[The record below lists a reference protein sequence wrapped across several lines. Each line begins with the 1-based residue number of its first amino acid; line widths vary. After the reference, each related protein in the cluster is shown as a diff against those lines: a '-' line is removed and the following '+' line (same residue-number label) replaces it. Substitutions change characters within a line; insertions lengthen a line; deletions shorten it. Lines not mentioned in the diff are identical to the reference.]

1 MTSESGSLLARV
13 ARRGLDPERWR
24 GDLLRVVLQV
34 CAGLGVLVYL
44 PGAYASLQGD
54 APGWLVA
61 DSAFLVLLVGLA
73 RWGSLPDRVRA
84 FAIMAVFYVAGAG
97 LLTTAGS
104 LGQVLLFAFSVLTT
118 LLLDVRWGLGTVVLN
133 GLTVQAVGMLGIGSA
148 GLNVRGW
155 TMNRVEWSV
164 MNANLI
170 AVDLCLVLAL
180 GAVIG
185 ALERALQRAIAVSA
199 ALQEERQALTELN
212 ASLRDSRALQRI
224 AGRTARLGG
233 WRLSAS
239 GALLW
244 SDEVREIYGLPED
257 AQPTVDEASAFYTAD
272 CRPFVRDSV
281 RGCIEDGTPFDLEAQ
296 IRAASG
302 TVLWV
307 RTIANAVRDES
318 GKITHVHGSVQDIT
332 PQKRAETQHQ
342 KLETQLRQAQ
352 KMEAIGSLAGGIAH
366 DFNNILS
373 VILSYSD
380 LVIDDLPPADSLRGD
395 VEQIKAAGLRAAEL
409 TRQLLAFSRKQMLQ
423 PVVLDLN
430 GVVTGVEKMLVRLV
444 SEDTKLAFVLCSD
457 ATKVHA
463 DAGQLEQVIVNLVVN
478 ARDAMPRGGRVTIE
492 TSHVL
497 LAGEEAGEH
506 PGVEPG
512 AYVQLRVTDT
522 GTGMDRATQA
532 RIFEPFFTTKDKTK
546 GTGLGLAM
554 VYGIVQQSGGH
565 VRVQSELGRGST
577 FEVFLPS
584 TERSIERRTAE
595 ALPSVSLRGSET
607 ILLVEDD
614 VQVREVLGMVLRKQ
628 GYVVLDV
635 QNAGEAFLLCE
646 QPGTRVDLLVTD
658 VVMPGMSGPQ
668 LAERLEALRPDL
680 PVLYISGYAEDAI
693 VQHGV
698 LHPDIEFLAK
708 PVLPDAFARKVR
720 TILDARRAPAGA

>member
-1 MTSESGSLLARV
+1 MTSESGGVLARV
-13 ARRGLDPERWR
+13 ARGGLDPERWR

-34 CAGLGVLVYL
+34 CAGLGALLYV

-54 APGWLVA
+54 EPGLLIV
-61 DSAFLVLLVGLA
+61 DTVTLVLLIGLA
-73 RWGSLPDRVRA
+73 RWGSLSDRVRA
-84 FAIMAVFYVAGAG
+84 FAVMAVFYAAGAS
-97 LLTTAGS
+97 LLTTAVS
-104 LGQVLLFAFSVLTT
+104 LGQVLLFAFSLLTT

-133 GLTVQAVGMLGIGSA
+133 GLTVQAGVLGIGSA
-148 GLNVRGW
+148 GLSVRGW

-164 MNANLI
+164 VNANLI
-170 AVDLCLVLAL
+170 AVNLCLVLAL

-185 ALERALQRAIAVSA
+185 ALERALQRSIAVSA
-199 ALQEERQALTELN
+199 ALQDERQVLTALN
-212 ASLRDSRALQRI
+212 GSLQDSRALLRI

-244 SDEVREIYGLPED
+244 SDEVREIHGLPED
-257 AQPTVDEASAFYTAD
+257 AQPSVDEATAFYTAD
-272 CRPFVRDSV
+272 CRPRVRDSL

-296 IRAASG
+296 IRTASG
-302 TVLWV
+302 TMLWV
-307 RTIANAVRDES
+307 RIIANAARDDS
-318 GKITHVHGSVQDIT
+318 GAITHVHGSMQDIT
-332 PQKRAETQHQ
+332 PQKLAETQQQ

-366 DFNNILS
+366 DFNNILC
-373 VILSYSD
+373 VILSHSD
-380 LVIDDLPPADSLRGD
+380 LVLDDLPPADALRDD
-395 VEQIKAAGLRAAEL
+395 VAQIKAAGIRAAEL
-409 TRQLLAFSRKQMLQ
+409 TRQLLAFSRKQMMQ
-423 PVVLDLN
+423 PAVLDLN
-430 GVVTGVEKMLVRLV
+430 DVVSGVEKMLVRLV
-444 SEDTKLAFVLCSD
+444 GEDTKLALVLSSD
-457 ATKVHA
+457 VAKVHA
-463 DAGQLEQVIVNLVVN
+463 DASQLEQVIVNLVVN
-478 ARDAMPRGGRVTIE
+478 ARDAMPGGGRVTIE

-506 PGVEPG
+506 KGVQPG

-522 GTGMDRATQA
+522 GTGMDRATQD

-565 VRVQSELGRGST
+565 VRVQSALGRGST
-577 FEVFLPS
+577 FEVFLPC
-584 TERSIERRTAE
+584 TDRAVDRRLAE

-614 VQVREVLGMVLRKQ
+614 VQVREVLGTVLRRQ

-646 QPGTRVDLLVTD
+646 QPGTQVDLLLTD

-668 LAERLEALRPDL
+668 LAERLKVLRPDL
-680 PVLYISGYAEDAI
+680 RVLYVSGYAEDAI

-698 LHPDIEFLAK
+698 IHPGIEFLAK
-708 PVLPDAFARKVR
+708 PVLPDALARKVR
-720 TILDARRAPAGA
+720 TILDARRPPDGA

>member
-1 MTSESGSLLARV
+1 MAGESGSVLARV
-13 ARRGLDPERWR
+13 ARGGLDPERWR

-61 DSAFLVLLVGLA
+61 DSATLILLVGLA

-133 GLTVQAVGMLGIGSA
+133 GLTVQAVGILGIGSA

-199 ALQEERQALTELN
+199 ALQEERQALTALN
-212 ASLRDSRALQRI
+212 ASLQDSRALQRI

-244 SDEVREIYGLPED
+244 SDEVREMYGLPED
-257 AQPTVDEASAFYTAD
+257 VQPTVDEASAFYTAD
-272 CRPFVRDSV
+272 CRPRVRDAV
-281 RGCIEDGTPFDLEAQ
+281 RACIEDGTPFDLEAQ
-296 IRAASG
+296 IRTANG

-307 RTIANAVRDES
+307 RTIANGVRDES
-318 GKITHVHGSVQDIT
+318 GTITHVHGSVQDIT

-478 ARDAMPRGGRVTIE
+478 ARDAMPGGGRVTIE
-492 TSHVL
+492 TSQVL

-565 VRVQSELGRGST
+565 VRVQSELGRGTT
-577 FEVFLPS
+577 FEVFLPC
-584 TERSIERRTAE
+584 TERAVERRTAE
-595 ALPSVSLRGSET
+595 ALPSVSLRGSEA

-668 LAERLEALRPDL
+668 LAERLKALRPDL

-698 LHPDIEFLAK
+698 IHPDIEFLAK